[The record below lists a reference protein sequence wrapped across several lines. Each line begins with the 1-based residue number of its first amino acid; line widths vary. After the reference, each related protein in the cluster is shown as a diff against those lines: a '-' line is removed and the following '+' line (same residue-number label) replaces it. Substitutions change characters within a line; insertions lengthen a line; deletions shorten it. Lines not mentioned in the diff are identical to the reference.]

1 MSALK
6 NLAIAITGSLLAAS
20 SFAADG
26 VKVALRLESNGKLL
40 GTPVLMTNFGAR
52 ASVETRGDGNHYRIE
67 LVAKDADDAADI
79 AFKLFVDEGRGLKL
93 VSEPRIVS
101 RYDTQ
106 ASVAQTS
113 KNGAGIRFSVEASR
127 ADIAGVK

>member
-6 NLAIAITGSLLAAS
+6 NLAIAIAGSLLAAS

-67 LVAKDADDAADI
+67 LVAKDAGEAADI
-79 AFKLFVDEGRGLKL
+79 AFKLFVDEGSGLKL
-93 VSEPRIVS
+93 VSEPRMVS
-101 RYDTQ
+101 RFDTQ
-106 ASVAQTS
+106 ASFSQAS
-113 KNGAGIRFSVEASR
+113 KSGSGIRFSVEASR
-127 ADIAGVK
+127 ADIATIK

>member
-6 NLAIAITGSLLAAS
+6 NLAIAIAGSLLAAS

-67 LVAKDADDAADI
+67 LVAKDAGEAADI
-79 AFKLFVDEGRGLKL
+79 AFKLFVDEGSGLKL
-93 VSEPRIVS
+93 VSEPRMVS
-101 RYDTQ
+101 RFDTQ
-106 ASVAQTS
+106 ASFSQAS
-113 KNGAGIRFSVEASR
+113 KSGSGIRFSVEASR
-127 ADIAGVK
+127 ADIAAIK

>member
-1 MSALK
+1 MNALK
-6 NLAIAITGSLLAAS
+6 NLAIAIASSLLAAS

-67 LVAKDADDAADI
+67 QVAKDAGEAADI
-79 AFKLFVDEGRGLKL
+79 AFKLFVDEGSGLKL
-93 VSEPRIVS
+93 VSEPRMVS
-101 RYDTQ
+101 RFDTQ
-106 ASVAQTS
+106 ASFAQTAKS
-113 KNGAGIRFSVEASR
+113 GSGIRFSVEASR
-127 ADIAGVK
+127 ADIAAIK